1 MGGGPYGTAGAND
14 ANVPF
19 PFETGLQAAR
29 DLWDLADEVI
39 SAKGR
44 LDTKETAAK
53 VDWTGPKR
61 NRFTGMRDE
70 DGTAASTTAAAL
82 RELARSFATAWS
94 QARGQQDRINHARYV
109 QAETEDD
116 GTLEN
121 IGEFFVGEDD
131 YGPPPENPPVP
142 QPPGFRATRDPI
154 HPEHGP

>member
-19 PFETGLQAAR
+19 PFDTGLQAAR
-29 DLWDLADEVI
+29 DLWTLADEV
-39 SAKGR
+39 
-44 LDTKETAAK
+44 ETARGGLNAEEADAV
-53 VDWTGPKR
+53 VDFTGPKR
-61 NRFTGMRDE
+61 ARFASMRNE
-70 DGTAASTTAAAL
+70 DTSAATSTAAGL

-109 QAETEDD
+109 EAETSSD

-121 IGEFFVGEDD
+121 LGEFFTGEDD

-142 QPPGFRATRDPI
+142 TAPGFRATRDPI